1 MGGEDPRATAGDLI
15 ETNKAKV
22 VAITK
27 SFEILSLGGDTVSFQ
42 VSRRKQFE
50 GICHDILGTF
60 GSRYNDLDGYW
71 ALGQYVA
78 FLNRLG
84 ERQLQFRLR
93 DSTVVPDSPSAA
105 LSAEYDARV
114 SPMKTLVVRFRSAIK
129 AWKTGRSS
137 NPVRPTQSASVEL
150 SRSMP
155 WRLMI

>member
-27 SFEILSLGGDTVSFQ
+27 SFEILSLGGDRVSFQ

-60 GSRYNDLDGYW
+60 GNRYNDLDGYW

-105 LSAEYDARV
+105 LSAEYYRRTRLAHENLGCALQV
-114 SPMKTLVVRFRSAIK
+114 SNQGMEDRT
-129 AWKTGRSS
+129 
-137 NPVRPTQSASVEL
+137 
-150 SRSMP
+150 
-155 WRLMI
+155 